1 LTFGFA
7 GATVASMT
15 DAQVEKC
22 RKRLEQFLK
31 DLLEPM
37 GRSERRHWGAVYIRG
52 LLLNGERKS
61 IEPLADRSDEGNVQA
76 LQQFVGQSPWDW
88 MPLWERLAKRMTAEL
103 EPDPV
108 WVIDDTGFPKQGKHS
123 VGVERQ
129 YSGTLGKVGN
139 CQVAVSLH
147 QVGEQGS
154 TVLGWRLYLP
164 ESWTKD
170 GKRRE
175 EAGIPEEVV
184 FKTKWQLSL
193 DMIDQVRAWGL
204 PNRIVVAD
212 AGYGDTTE
220 FRDELEA
227 RQLPYVVGISATT
240 GVWSKPPQAQVP
252 RCQGRG
258 APATRYAYGKQRPTS
273 AQDAAVQAKGW
284 KRIRWRQGTKG
295 WLESRFVALRVQPS
309 HGFVR
314 GQLPHKEVWLLIE
327 WPESEKEPTK
337 YFLCDLPAT
346 YTLRRLV
353 RLAKCRWKIEQDYQQ
368 LKEELGLDHYEG
380 RSWIGW
386 HHHTTLVMLA
396 HAFLTVEMLRSKKNF
411 WVDPATDAS

>member
-1 LTFGFA
+1 
-7 GATVASMT
+7 MT

-31 DLLEPM
+31 DLLEPL

-88 MPLWERLAKRMTAEL
+88 MPLWERLGKRMTAEL

-147 QVGEQGS
+147 HVGEQGS
-154 TVLGWRLYLP
+154 TVLDWRMYLP

-175 EAGIPEEVV
+175 EAGIPKEVV

-204 PNRIVVAD
+204 ANRIVVAD

-227 RQLPYVVGISATT
+227 RQLPYVVGISSTT

-252 RCQGRG
+252 RYHGRG

-295 WLESRFVALRVQPS
+295 WLESRFVAFRVQPS

-314 GQLPHKEVWLLIE
+314 GQPPHKEVWLLIE

-337 YFLCDLPAT
+337 YFLCDLPT
-346 YTLRRLV
+346 SYTLRRLV

-396 HAFLTVEMLRSKKNF
+396 HAFLTLEMLRSKKNF

>member
-1 LTFGFA
+1 
-7 GATVASMT
+7 MT

-31 DLLEPM
+31 DLLEPL

-88 MPLWERLAKRMTAEL
+88 MPLWERLGKRMTAEL

-147 QVGEQGS
+147 HVGEQGS
-154 TVLGWRLYLP
+154 TVLDWRMYLP
-164 ESWTKD
+164 ESWTKN

-184 FKTKWQLSL
+184 FRTKWQLSL

-220 FRDELEA
+220 FRDELET
-227 RQLPYVVGISATT
+227 RQLPYVVGISSTT

-252 RCQGRG
+252 RYQGRG

-295 WLESRFVALRVQPS
+295 WLESRFVAFRVQPS

-314 GQLPHKEVWLLIE
+314 RQPPHKEVWLLIE

-396 HAFLTVEMLRSKKNF
+396 HAFLTLEMLRSKKNF

>member
-1 LTFGFA
+1 
-7 GATVASMT
+7 MT

-31 DLLEPM
+31 DLLEPL

-88 MPLWERLAKRMTAEL
+88 MPLWERLGKRMTAEL

-147 QVGEQGS
+147 HVGEQGS
-154 TVLGWRLYLP
+154 TVLDWRMYLP
-164 ESWTKD
+164 ESWTKN

-184 FKTKWQLSL
+184 FRTKWQLSL

-204 PNRIVVAD
+204 ANRIVVAD

-220 FRDELEA
+220 FRDELET
-227 RQLPYVVGISATT
+227 RQLPYVVGISSTT

-252 RCQGRG
+252 RYQGRG

-295 WLESRFVALRVQPS
+295 WLESRFVAFRVQPS

-314 GQLPHKEVWLLIE
+314 GQPPHKEVWLLIE

-396 HAFLTVEMLRSKKNF
+396 HAFLTLEMLRSKKNF